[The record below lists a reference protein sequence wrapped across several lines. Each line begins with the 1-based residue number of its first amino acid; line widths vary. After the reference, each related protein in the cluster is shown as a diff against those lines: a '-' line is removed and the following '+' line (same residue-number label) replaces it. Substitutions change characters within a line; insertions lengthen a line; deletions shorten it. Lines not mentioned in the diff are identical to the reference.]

1 MAVDAETKE
10 YIVEGSDTHVHR
22 LYTLIA
28 AHDYC
33 VAGRF
38 KYSADMHD

>member
-1 MAVDAETKE
+1 VTDAETKE
-10 YIVEGSDTHVHR
+10 YIVDAGGAGASR

-38 KYSADMHD
+38 VDRADMRE